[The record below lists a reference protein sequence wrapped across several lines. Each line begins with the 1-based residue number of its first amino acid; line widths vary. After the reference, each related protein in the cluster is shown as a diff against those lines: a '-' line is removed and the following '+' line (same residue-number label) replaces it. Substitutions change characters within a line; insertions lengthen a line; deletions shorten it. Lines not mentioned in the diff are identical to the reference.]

1 MDPTTHQSQRSR
13 QRSESPSSP
22 TRVHKDERDRDYYLR
37 IREEFRAEAERRS
50 RLPVEERMTED
61 GREVLRRLEQEPTT
75 TILLQPSPPS
85 YMSRAGCAAGKC
97 AITDASAQ
105 GYGRPI
111 MDDYRI
117 VLGSR
122 NQRYFHVSCV
132 EMMVDLASLAP

>member
-1 MDPTTHQSQRSR
+1 
-13 QRSESPSSP
+13 
-22 TRVHKDERDRDYYLR
+22 
-37 IREEFRAEAERRS
+37 
-50 RLPVEERMTED
+50 MTED

-85 YMSRAGCAAGKC
+85 YMSRAGYAAGKC
-97 AITDASAQ
+97 AITDASAE